1 MNDESDRTFEE
12 DLAWFKARLLPRG
25 KVTEPSASLAGRIM
39 GAVADEAFMEQVRAD
54 AVQASP
60 SPGLAR
66 RVMDGV
72 RAEAARERR
81 RARLWRIALASAA
94 CVAAAFI
101 ALFASP
107 FAPGRALSPSAPHPD
122 TDGRFVDTPFA
133 PGRALSPRAP
143 HPDTDGRFV
152 KTSLPNQAPSAQ
164 QAPGRDAPTA
174 RPLAAADW
182 LASRQCPDGTWSP
195 SETGG
200 NEAFRPALTAL
211 ALMALQRHAP
221 VRHADAIAR
230 AEQALVAMQTD
241 DGAFGDSSPD
251 RLYNHSFATY
261 ALLTLQ
267 NARGEGLTPTLKRA
281 IAFSLRSQNHFGAWD
296 YAVQRPGNAA
306 LTVWQLAILV
316 EAGKAGWRDD
326 AGQMR
331 RGLAWLR
338 RLGQGGYFDYRE
350 DLDRKYTPRSGS
362 DTLTDMATATLLEAA
377 GKYPEFRETAET
389 AVASLQLAR
398 RRLDKG
404 RDALASSGRDLYATV
419 MAMLDADRG

>member
-39 GAVADEAFMEQVRAD
+39 GAVADEAFMERVRAR

-94 CVAAAFI
+94 CVADAFI

-107 FAPGRALSPSAPHPD
+107 FAPGRALSPSAPQPA
-122 TDGRFVDTPFA
+122 TDGRFVE
-133 PGRALSPRAP
+133 
-143 HPDTDGRFV
+143 
-152 KTSLPNQAPSAQ
+152 TSLPGQAPSA
-164 QAPGRDAPTA
+164 PD
-174 RPLAAADW
+174 AAADW

-267 NARGEGLTPTLKRA
+267 NARGAGLTPTLERA

>member
-39 GAVADEAFMEQVRAD
+39 GAVADEAFMEQVRAG

-94 CVAAAFI
+94 CVADAFI

-107 FAPGRALSPSAPHPD
+107 FAPGRALSPSAPQPA
-122 TDGRFVDTPFA
+122 TDGRFVE
-133 PGRALSPRAP
+133 
-143 HPDTDGRFV
+143 
-152 KTSLPNQAPSAQ
+152 TSLPGQAPSA
-164 QAPGRDAPTA
+164 PD
-174 RPLAAADW
+174 AAADW

-267 NARGEGLTPTLKRA
+267 NARGAGLTPTLKRA

-338 RLGQGGYFDYRE
+338 RLGQGGYFDYRG

-377 GKYPEFRETAET
+377 GQYPEFRETAET